1 MTAGGTVATGATSGG
16 VRLRHQPTLSME
28 RSLPG
33 LVCGVDEVGKGS
45 WAGPL
50 VVCVAVLSTDVAEE
64 DFVARDSKSVSEKK
78 REQLFDVV
86 ADQCAAWALGS
97 ATNNECDQLG
107 MSAAQRLATTRA
119 FEELAQR
126 NVRPDCAI
134 VDGRWNFVSPNVP
147 RVVMKVKADTES
159 LSVAAASVLA
169 KVSRDRLMR
178 AAAEAHPHWSFDTNK
193 GYPCPK
199 HRAGLRDRGVSPL
212 HRTSWAFMENLGLR

>member
-1 MTAGGTVATGATSGG
+1 MTAGGT
-16 VRLRHQPTLSME
+16 RLRQRPSLEIE
-28 RSLPG
+28 RSLSG
-33 LVCGVDEVGKGS
+33 VVCGVDEVGKGS

-50 VVCVAVLSTDVAEE
+50 VVCVAVLSLDIAEA

-78 REQLFDVV
+78 REHLFAVV
-86 ADQCAAWALGS
+86 ANQCAAWALGS
-97 ATNNECDQLG
+97 ATNGECDELG
-107 MSAAQRLATTRA
+107 MSAAQRLATSRA

-126 NVRPDCAI
+126 DVRPDSAI

-147 RVVMKVKADTES
+147 HVMMKVKADAAS

-169 KVSRDRLMR
+169 KVSRDRVMR
-178 AAAEAHPHWSFDTNK
+178 AAAEAHPHWSFATNK

-199 HRAGLRDRGVSPL
+199 HRAGLRDHGVSPL

>member
-1 MTAGGTVATGATSGG
+1 MSRAGSMQPSLSIEQSLSG
-16 VRLRHQPTLSME
+16 V
-28 RSLPG
+28 
-33 LVCGVDEVGKGS
+33 VCGVDEVGKGS

-50 VVCVAVLSTDVAEE
+50 VVCVAILARDIDESA
-64 DFVARDSKSVSEKK
+64 FVARDSKSLSEKK

-86 ADQCAAWALGS
+86 AHQCQAWALGS
-97 ATNNECDQLG
+97 ATNAECDALG

-119 FEELAQR
+119 FADLAAHG
-126 NVRPDCAI
+126 VRPDAAI

-147 RVVMKVKADTES
+147 RVLMRVKADTES

-178 AAAEAHPHWSFDTNK
+178 NEALQHPHWAFATNK

-199 HRAGLRDRGVSPL
+199 HRAGLREHGVSPL
-212 HRTSWAFMENLGLR
+212 HRTSWAFMENLGLRSA

>member
-1 MTAGGTVATGATSGG
+1 MTAGGT
-16 VRLRHQPTLSME
+16 RLRQQPTLTIE

-33 LVCGVDEVGKGS
+33 VVCGVDEVGKGS

-50 VVCVAVLSTDVAEE
+50 VVCVAVLSTDVAEA

-86 ADQCAAWALGS
+86 ARQCAAWALGS
-97 ATNNECDQLG
+97 ATNLECDQLG

-126 NVRPDCAI
+126 NVRPDSAI

-178 AAAEAHPHWSFDTNK
+178 VAAEAHQHWSFATNK

-199 HRAGLRDRGVSPL
+199 HRAGLRDHGVSPL
-212 HRTSWAFMENLGLR
+212 HRTSWTFMENLGLR